1 MLTQMLAVS
10 VDVEKVFMFEDPMIE
25 WVLIVSV
32 IVLVAIRAWLYD
44 EE

>member
-1 MLTQMLAVS
+1 MLAVS